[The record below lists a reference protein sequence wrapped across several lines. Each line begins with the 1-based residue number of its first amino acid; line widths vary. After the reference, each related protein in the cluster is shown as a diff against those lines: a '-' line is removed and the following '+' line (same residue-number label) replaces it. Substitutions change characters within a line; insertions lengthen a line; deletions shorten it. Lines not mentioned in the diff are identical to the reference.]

1 MAGNLHL
8 QNLISLLQSILLI
21 FALSTAAVVTAL
33 LQAKPESTVNLET
46 ILLLHFNLTYVIEY
60 PQKANLS
67 QAFRQPLHFLKIF
80 LEK

>member
-33 LQAKPESTVNLET
+33 LQAKPGSTMNLES
-46 ILLLHFNLTYVIEY
+46 ILPLQFNLTYFIE
-60 PQKANLS
+60 
-67 QAFRQPLHFLKIF
+67 
-80 LEK
+80 